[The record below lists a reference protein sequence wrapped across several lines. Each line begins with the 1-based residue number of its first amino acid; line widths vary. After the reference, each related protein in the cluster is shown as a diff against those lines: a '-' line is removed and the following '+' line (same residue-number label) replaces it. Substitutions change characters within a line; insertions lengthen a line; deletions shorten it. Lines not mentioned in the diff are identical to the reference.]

1 MKMTAISIAISTVYN
16 ECPYFIS
23 CERVYGAMHCDGGKA
38 SMKNC
43 GCLEYFAEGKK
54 DCEIWEV

>member
-1 MKMTAISIAISTVYN
+1 MKMPAISRAISNMYKK
-16 ECPYFIS
+16 CPYILS
-23 CERVYGAMHCDGGKA
+23 CERVYGTMQCNGGKE

-43 GCLEYFAEGKK
+43 GRLESFSKGKK

>member
-1 MKMTAISIAISTVYN
+1 MTAISIAISTVYN
-16 ECPYFIS
+16 KCPYFIS
-23 CERVYGAMHCDGGKA
+23 CERVYGTMHCNGEKA

-43 GCLEYFAEGKK
+43 GWLESFSKGKK

>member
-1 MKMTAISIAISTVYN
+1 MTAITIAISTMYN
-16 ECPYFIS
+16 ECPYILS
-23 CERVYGAMHCDGGKA
+23 CEMVYGTKQCDGGKE

-43 GCLEYFAEGKK
+43 GRLESFSKGKK